1 MFRREGI
8 EKEKEGKK
16 EKKKKEREKEMKEER
31 NEKRIVVKRRER
43 KKKKKNFQLKYTKF
57 LSLLLLINLLNYFL
71 SFMISSRLIKLGNEQ
86 QLSFP
91 CWEMKSKQERPCQ
104 TIFHFSFQNNTTVI
118 IIHK

>member
-1 MFRREGI
+1 ME
-8 EKEKEGKK
+8 EKELRKRKK
-16 EKKKKEREKEMKEER
+16 ERKKRRRKKEREKEMKEER
-31 NEKRIVVKRRER
+31 SEKRIVVKRRER
-43 KKKKKNFQLKYTKF
+43 KKKKKNFQLKYTEF